1 MSLLVVGTVAFDTI
15 ETPHG
20 KVDRIIGGS
29 ASYISWAASYFTQSI
44 NLVSV
49 IGDDFPEAEISRM
62 EGRGIDTA
70 GLKIIPGQKS
80 FFWEGKYHED
90 MNKRDT
96 IITDLNV
103 LESFDPKLPEE
114 YRESEFVMLGNLTP
128 SVQMSVIRQMKKR
141 PKFIVADTMNLWINI
156 TLDSLM
162 EVVGEVDALII
173 NDEEA
178 RMLSGENSLLKA
190 CLKIQEWGPRYIV
203 VKKGEH
209 GALLFH
215 ENQIFFTPALPL
227 LDVFD
232 PTGAGDT
239 FAGGFMGYIASQ
251 KEITF
256 ENMKKSVVYGSAMAS
271 FCVED
276 FGLGR
281 LKKITQKEIEQRL
294 NAFRELV
301 TFDL

>member
-29 ASYISWAASYFTQSI
+29 ASYISWAASYFTQNI

-70 GLKIIPGQKS
+70 GLKIIPDQKS